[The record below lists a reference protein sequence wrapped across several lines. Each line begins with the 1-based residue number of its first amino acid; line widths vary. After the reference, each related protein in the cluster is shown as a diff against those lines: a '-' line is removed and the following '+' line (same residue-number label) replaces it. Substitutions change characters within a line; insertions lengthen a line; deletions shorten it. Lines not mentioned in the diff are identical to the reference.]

1 MMNLKKRRGSD
12 RSWLT
17 LALVRKWLVAFL
29 ICSLECQSFADFQHR
44 QVAEPVVQA
53 EQSSTKSKL
62 RLGDHQLL

>member
-1 MMNLKKRRGSD
+1 
-12 RSWLT
+12 
-17 LALVRKWLVAFL
+17 VRKWLVAFL
-29 ICSLECQSFADFQHR
+29 ICSLECQSFTDFQHR